1 MVHAGR
7 EPASAEDKAA
17 AVLRQEKPS
26 DADFLAAVFRANAL
40 DLYGAA
46 GPALEPMIPLQ
57 YRSQVQTYAMA
68 YPDALSEIVLSSDQ
82 PAGRLLTHRNAES
95 IHVVDIAILPGWRQ
109 KGLARAALGV
119 VQQRA
124 AAAGLAVTAQIIV
137 TNTASLA
144 LFGSLGFSISPPDG
158 GAQVMCR
165 WMP

>member
-7 EPASAEDKAA
+7 EPASADDQGS
-17 AVLRQEKPS
+17 AVLRPESPS
-26 DADFLAAVFRANAL
+26 DAEFLAAVFRVNAL
-40 DLYGAA
+40 ELYGAA

-57 YRSQVQTYAMA
+57 YRSQLQAYAMA
-68 YPDALSEIVLSSDQ
+68 YPDARSEIVLSSDQ
-82 PAGRLLTHRNAES
+82 PVGRLLTDRNDES
-95 IHVVDIAILPGWRQ
+95 LHVVDIAILPGWRQ

-124 AAAGLAVTAQIIV
+124 AAASLAVTARVIV
-137 TNTASLA
+137 TNSASLA

-165 WMP
+165 WMA